1 MVHLT
6 KTSSALART
15 RVIAPKEKTMK
26 RLAAFPFV
34 ALAVALAPSPA
45 AAQGADEP
53 KVNQLIIYGNDK
65 CPPSTD
71 NQITVCARL
80 DENERYRIPED
91 LREVSGPENTSW
103 ANKVKSFEAVGNF
116 GPLSCT
122 PVGAGGEFGCT
133 EKMIAAAYAEK
144 ANSSSIRFAE
154 LIAKARQER
163 LAKIDESAAATQTRV
178 EAIEKEQKRL
188 EAQGVAPAE
197 AAARAEQAIA
207 DQEAQGQPQP
217 QAKQP

>member
-1 MVHLT
+1 
-6 KTSSALART
+6 
-15 RVIAPKEKTMK
+15 MK
-26 RLAAFPFV
+26 RLAALPF
-34 ALAVALAPSPA
+34 AMLAAALAPCPA

-53 KVNQLIIYGNDK
+53 KVNQLIIYGDDK
-65 CPPSTD
+65 CPPSTA
-71 NQITVCARL
+71 NEITVCARL

-91 LREVSGPENTSW
+91 LREISGPENTAW

-122 PVGAGGEFGCT
+122 AIGAGGELGCT
-133 EKMIAAAYAEK
+133 AKMIEAAYEEK

-163 LAKIDESAAATQTRV
+163 LATIDPQAAATQARV

-188 EAQGVAPAE
+188 EAQGVPTAE
-197 AAARAEQAIA
+197 AAAQAEQAVA
-207 DQEAQGQPQP
+207 AQEARAQQSKP
-217 QAKQP
+217 